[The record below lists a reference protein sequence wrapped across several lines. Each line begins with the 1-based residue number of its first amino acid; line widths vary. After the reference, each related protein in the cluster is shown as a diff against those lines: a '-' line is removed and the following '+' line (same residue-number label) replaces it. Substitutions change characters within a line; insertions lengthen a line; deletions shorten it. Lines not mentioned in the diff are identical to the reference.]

1 MAKLILLFTLV
12 PLIELYLLLYL
23 GRVLG
28 FWTTVAIVLTTGLA
42 GAALAKSQGARVL
55 ASWQE
60 ALAGGSMPAEGVLG
74 GVLVLVGGV
83 LLVTPGVF
91 TDLVGLS
98 LLVPVT
104 RAFWATRVRAWLERR
119 VAAGDL
125 QGMSMGSMSVSGFDP
140 RAPRGKGAPRR
151 EPGRGGVI
159 DVEGYEVPPA
169 RDTNAARPALSD
181 DVPSDEDSSDPR

>member
-1 MAKLILLFTLV
+1 MAKFVLLFTLV

-28 FWTTVAIVLTTGLA
+28 FWTTVGIVLATGLL
-42 GAALAKSQGARVL
+42 GAALAKSQGRRVI

-74 GVLVLVGGV
+74 GVLVLIGGV

-104 RAFWATRVRAWLERR
+104 RAFWAKHLRAWLEKR
-119 VAAGDL
+119 VQSGDV
-125 QGMSMGSMSVSGFDP
+125 QVMSMSSFSMSGFDATSP
-140 RAPRGKGAPRR
+140 RAQRGDRRGA
-151 EPGRGGVI
+151 GAVI
-159 DVEGYEVPPA
+159 DVEGYEVPVEPTPA
-169 RDTNAARPALSD
+169 ATAGSLLVQAEPGPED
-181 DVPSDEDSSDPR
+181 DVK